1 MNKADFLSALKARLQ
16 GLPCEESEQTLIYY
30 NEMIDDHM
38 EMGMTEEEAVAV
50 LGPIDEIVAQIL
62 GDTSLFK
69 LLHTKIKPKRA
80 LRTFEIVLIVLGSF
94 IWLPLLIAAAAIFA
108 SVYVAIWSVA
118 IALYAVDAS
127 LAVGAVCGLFGGVA
141 YLFGG
146 MAATGSLAIGGG
158 LCLAGLAI
166 LLAFGCQYA
175 TKGLI
180 RLGKWLLLGTKALL
194 LGKEKVK

>member
-1 MNKADFLSALKARLQ
+1 MSKADFLSALKARLQ
-16 GLPCEESEQTLIYY
+16 GLPCEEAEQTLTYY

-62 GDTSLFK
+62 DDTSLFK

-146 MAATGSLAIGGG
+146 MAATGSLAMGGG

-175 TKGLI
+175 AKGLI